1 MGLKKF
7 HEYANN
13 LDNKAP
19 EKKVVK
25 ESKES
30 VKNNVKV
37 VKQKE
42 FNKKVSKPKTVNE
55 ASFLVGQDYKV
66 KSTFDVS
73 QQLVQQYIEKVTEE
87 TGKNPLD
94 NFNEAEIAEQMID
107 YVVKQNMI
115 IDNLPSDFTVG
126 TEPTSDMENADDL
139 AQADSE
145 DLSQD
150 MGEEAPDEEF
160 EIDSEEAEPTENVE
174 DDNETGDIEF
184 DLEDSDID
192 EEIEV
197 ETEDMTE
204 DETEDDSESE
214 SESEDASFE
223 EIEFDESEDTES
235 ESESETETK
244 EKDSK
249 PKTVGDY
256 LNKKKESESKD
267 DSDSE
272 SEEEEEEEVN
282 KVEDLYKKVGYKT
295 GYFESLN
302 MNNLYKRL

>member
-7 HEYANN
+7 HEYANS

-25 ESKES
+25 ESKTNNS
-30 VKNNVKV
+30 VKI

-42 FNKKVSKPKTVNE
+42 FNKKVSNPKKVNE

-107 YVVKQNMI
+107 FVIKQHMI

-126 TEPTSDMENADDL
+126 SEPTSDMENADDL

-145 DLSQD
+145 ELDAD
-150 MGEEAPDEEF
+150 MGDEPDEEF
-160 EIDSEEAEPTENVE
+160 DMESDSNIVPETETETEDESE
-174 DDNETGDIEF
+174 DDNATGDIEF
-184 DLEDSDID
+184 DLEESDID

-197 ETEDMTE
+197 ESEDMTE
-204 DETEDDSESE
+204 DETEEDTETESE
-214 SESEDASFE
+214 TEDGGFE
-223 EIEFDESEDTES
+223 EIEFDEKEDSSEDD
-235 ESESETETK
+235 TK
-244 EKDSK
+244 EGDKKK

-256 LNKKKESESKD
+256 LNKKKESES
-267 DSDSE
+267 
-272 SEEEEEEEVN
+272 SEEEEEEEVSQ
-282 KVEDLYKKVGYKT
+282 VEDLYKKVGYTT

-302 MNNLYKRL
+302 MNQIFNR

>member
-7 HEYANN
+7 HEYANS

-19 EKKVVK
+19 EKKVVN
-25 ESKES
+25 ESKTG
-30 VKNNVKV
+30 VNKKI

-42 FNKKVSKPKTVNE
+42 FNKKIVKPKKVNE

-107 YVVKQNMI
+107 FVIKQHMI

-126 TEPTSDMENADDL
+126 SEPSSDMENADDL

-145 DLSQD
+145 DLNAD
-150 MGEEAPDEEF
+150 MGEEPDEEF
-160 EIDSEEAEPTENVE
+160 DMESDSNIVPETETEDESEDESE
-174 DDNETGDIEF
+174 DDNATGEIEF
-184 DLEDSDID
+184 DLEESDID

-197 ETEDMTE
+197 ESEDMTE
-204 DETEDDSESE
+204 DETEDETE
-214 SESEDASFE
+214 TESEDGGFE
-223 EIEFDESEDTES
+223 EIEFDEKEDSSEGDTED
-235 ESESETETK
+235 K
-244 EKDSK
+244 KK

-256 LNKKKESESKD
+256 LNKKKESES
-267 DSDSE
+267 E
-272 SEEEEEEEVN
+272 SEEEEEEEVSQ
-282 KVEDLYKKVGYKT
+282 VEDLYKKVGYKT

>member
-7 HEYANN
+7 HEYANS

-25 ESKES
+25 ESK
-30 VKNNVKV
+30 VGVNKKI

-42 FNKKVSKPKTVNE
+42 FNKKIVKPKKVNE

-107 YVVKQNMI
+107 FIVKQHMI

-126 TEPTSDMENADDL
+126 SEPTSDMENADDL

-145 DLSQD
+145 DLDAD
-150 MGEEAPDEEF
+150 MGEEPDEEF
-160 EIDSEEAEPTENVE
+160 DMESDSNIVPETETE
-174 DDNETGDIEF
+174 DDNATGEIEF
-184 DLEDSDID
+184 DLEESDID

-197 ETEDMTE
+197 ESDDMAEDETETE
-204 DETEDDSESE
+204 DETE
-214 SESEDASFE
+214 SEDGGFE
-223 EIEFDESEDTES
+223 EIEFDEKEDSSEEDTED
-235 ESESETETK
+235 K
-244 EKDSK
+244 KK
-249 PKTVGDY
+249 PKTVGEY
-256 LNKKKESESKD
+256 LNKKKESE
-267 DSDSE
+267 SE
-272 SEEEEEEEVN
+272 SEEEEEEEVSQ
-282 KVEDLYKKVGYKT
+282 VEDLYKKVGYKT

>member
-25 ESKES
+25 ESKDCTN
-30 VKNNVKV
+30 KKI

-42 FNKKVSKPKTVNE
+42 FNKKIVKPKKVNE

-73 QQLVQQYIEKVTEE
+73 QELVQQYIEKVTEE

-107 YVVKQNMI
+107 FVVKQHMI

-126 TEPTSDMENADDL
+126 TEQTSDMENADDL

-145 DLSQD
+145 DLDAD
-150 MGEEAPDEEF
+150 MGEEPDEEF
-160 EIDSEEAEPTENVE
+160 DMESDSNIVPETETE
-174 DDNETGDIEF
+174 DDNATGEIEF

-197 ETEDMTE
+197 ESE
-204 DETEDDSESE
+204 DETETESE
-214 SESEDASFE
+214 TEGETETEEDGSFE
-223 EIEFDESEDTES
+223 EIEFDEKEDTEG
-235 ESESETETK
+235 ETETETEE
-244 EKDSK
+244 EKKK

-256 LNKKKESESKD
+256 LNKKKESED
-267 DSDSE
+267 
-272 SEEEEEEEVN
+272 SEEEEEEDVSG
-282 KVEDLYKKVGYKT
+282 VEDLYKKVGYKT

>member
-7 HEYANN
+7 HEYASS
-13 LDNKAP
+13 LDANDTKQ
-19 EKKVVK
+19 EVVK
-25 ESKES
+25 ESKS
-30 VKNNVKV
+30 KNSGKV
-37 VKQKE
+37 IKQKS
-42 FNKKVSKPKTVNE
+42 FNKKVIKPKKVNE

-107 YVVKQNMI
+107 YVVKQNML

-145 DLSQD
+145 DLNAD
-150 MGEEAPDEEF
+150 MGEADEEF
-160 EIDSEEAEPTENVE
+160 DMEGDSNIVPEVETETENE
-174 DDNETGDIEF
+174 DDNATGDIEF
-184 DLEDSDID
+184 DLEESDID

-204 DETEDDSESE
+204 DEAEDEAETEEGG
-214 SESEDASFE
+214 FE
-223 EIEFDESEDTES
+223 EIEFDEKEEA
-235 ESESETETK
+235 ETEEGSK
-244 EKDSK
+244 K
-249 PKTVGDY
+249 PKTIGDY
-256 LNKKKESESKD
+256 LNKKKESESD
-267 DSDSE
+267 
-272 SEEEEEEEVN
+272 SEEEEEEEISE
-282 KVEDLYKKVGYKT
+282 VEDLYKKVGYKT

-302 MNNLYKRL
+302 MNNLYNPLK

>member
-13 LDNKAP
+13 LDT
-19 EKKVVK
+19 KVPKQEVIK
-25 ESKES
+25 ESKDKS
-30 VKNNVKV
+30 VKVI
-37 VKQKE
+37 KQKE
-42 FNKKVSKPKTVNE
+42 FNKKTIKSKKVNE

-126 TEPTSDMENADDL
+126 SESTSDMENADDL

-145 DLSQD
+145 DLNQD
-150 MGEEAPDEEF
+150 MGEEPDEEF
-160 EIDSEEAEPTENVE
+160 DMESDSNIVPETETE
-174 DDNETGDIEF
+174 DDNATGEIEF

-197 ETEDMTE
+197 ESEDT
-204 DETEDDSESE
+204 ETETETE
-214 SESEDASFE
+214 EDTEGEEKAEDGSFE
-223 EIEFDESEDTES
+223 EIEFDEKEDSSEEP
-235 ESESETETK
+235 K
-244 EKDSK
+244 EGEKKK

-256 LNKKKESESKD
+256 LNKKKESED
-267 DSDSE
+267 
-272 SEEEEEEEVN
+272 SEEEEEEEVSQ
-282 KVEDLYKKVGYKT
+282 VEDLYKKVGYTT

-302 MNNLYKRL
+302 MNQIFNR